1 MSEEPVAYIFKALFF
16 PEDTA
21 ESSFKQSGRQ
31 QIWHSR
37 ENLDSQTTNQLAGQP
52 ANKQN
57 KEPSLLKSQQSSTTQ
72 EIPAFY
78 GTQIFITLS

>member
-31 QIWHSR
+31 QI
-37 ENLDSQTTNQLAGQP
+37 
-52 ANKQN
+52 
-57 KEPSLLKSQQSSTTQ
+57 
-72 EIPAFY
+72 
-78 GTQIFITLS
+78 